1 MTDFPGAPAP
11 SRPLSSRRLA
21 SLAAALALPL
31 SLLANPASAANCT
44 AAVVNGGVY
53 SVVNAGSGLALD
65 IVGGSTQG
73 AAEVQQWGYGGGAH
87 QQFTLRDLG
96 NGYWTMQAK
105 QSGLLLDVLNLSLDE
120 GARIIQWN
128 NTGANNQQWQLKKST
143 TGAYNV
149 VAHHSGKSLTVAN
162 NNSGS
167 RVYQASDTA
176 SGQQRWFFNPVNG
189 ACGGSAATPA
199 PDGFAAMSGPD
210 GLSTTTGGGSAAP
223 VNVTSCSALTNAL
236 QSGSAAVI
244 RIPANT
250 TIDCRT
256 AVRSQSTCAVACPS
270 YQDPGKSTYRIPVG
284 AQTCKELGSTSENRY
299 MRPRDETTIR
309 VASNKT
315 LVGLD
320 KNARIIGASLNLSG
334 AKNVIIRNLAIEN
347 INPGLV
353 EAGDG
358 ITISKSSHVWI
369 DHVRFNLISDGHIDI
384 QDSKNVTLSWNRFDG
399 TNAAV
404 CGNQHHYTNAFSNS
418 QVTLHHNFWNKTS
431 GRNPKLDGATSRTHL
446 YNNYWLDV
454 PYFAI
459 GASAGAQ
466 VKVEGNFFQ
475 NTAKPHWNS
484 NNDALIDANI
494 GSNRYTGKSSTDPDK
509 DTGATVFGDTKLFP
523 YKLDNVDNLPAA
535 LTSGTGAR

>member
-1 MTDFPGAPAP
+1 MTDFPVSDAPP
-11 SRPLSSRRLA
+11 RPLPARRLA
-21 SLAAALALPL
+21 ALAASLALPL
-31 SLLANPASAANCT
+31 SLLSNPASAANCS

-53 SVVNAGSGLALD
+53 GIVNAASGKALD
-65 IVGGSTQG
+65 VVAGSTQG
-73 AAEVQQWGYGGGAH
+73 AAEVQQWGQGGSAN
-87 QQFTLRDLG
+87 QQFTLRDAG
-96 NGYWTMQAK
+96 NGYWTMQARH
-105 QSGLLLDVLNLSLDE
+105 SGLLLDVLNLSQGD
-120 GARIIQWN
+120 GAKIIQWN
-128 NTGANNQQWQLKKST
+128 ATGAQNQQWLLKKSAS
-143 TGAYNV
+143 GGYNV
-149 VAHHSGKSLTVAN
+149 VARHSGKSLTVAD

-167 RVYQASDTA
+167 RAYQAVDTA
-176 SGQQRWFFNPVNG
+176 GGLQRWFFNPVNG
-189 ACGGSAATPA
+189 ACGGPA
-199 PDGFAAMSGPD
+199 PDGFAAQSGAD

-223 VNVTSCSALTNAL
+223 LDVTSCSALTGAL

-256 AVRSQSTCAVACPS
+256 AVRSQSTCAVACPT

-320 KNARIIGASLNLSG
+320 KNARIVGASLNLSG

-399 TNAAV
+399 TNPAV
-404 CGNQHHYTNAFSNS
+404 CGNQHHYTNALSNS
-418 QVTLHHNFWNKTS
+418 QVSLHHNFWNKTS
-431 GRNPKLDGATSRTHL
+431 GRNPKLDGAASRTHL
-446 YNNYWLDV
+446 FNNYWLDV

-459 GASAGAQ
+459 GAGGGAQ
-466 VKVEGNFFQ
+466 VKVEGNFFA

-484 NNDALIDANI
+484 NNDAFIDADI
-494 GSNRYTGKSSTDPDK
+494 ASNRYTGKSASDPDK
-509 DTGATVFGDTKLFP
+509 DTGAKVFGDTPLFP